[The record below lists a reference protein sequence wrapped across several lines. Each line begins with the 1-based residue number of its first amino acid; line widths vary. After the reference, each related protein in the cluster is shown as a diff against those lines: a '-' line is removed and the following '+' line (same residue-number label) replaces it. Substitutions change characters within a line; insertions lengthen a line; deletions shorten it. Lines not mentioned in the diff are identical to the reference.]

1 MKRLHLFI
9 IKAFIGP
16 FLLNLI
22 ITDFLFLMIWMW
34 KYVDDLIGKGLD
46 LSVILEMMWY
56 AGLWHVPMCLPLSI
70 LLSSI
75 MAFGKLGETNE
86 LTSLKSLG
94 ISLQKTM
101 FSLIVFNFM
110 MAVAAF
116 FFSNNVLPLTAF
128 KMHSLLNDIVQK
140 KPELNIP
147 EGVFYNGMQDYTI
160 RVEKKYSDKTMK
172 GITLY
177 DHHNNESNSFLVADS
192 GKIENIL
199 NGKYMRFTLF
209 NGAAYKEDRA
219 LNNPNPNAPRSML
232 RSTFAEHVIYID
244 MSAYAFRNNEN
255 SFGRNSAQM
264 MNVEQLEYCL
274 DSLKKDIQQRRNNL
288 KNEISDYY
296 YFIRDTTMVADTVK
310 PMVVA
315 ANIIGI
321 LPSEKRAIILQ
332 DAEQSARSALGY
344 PDRSGTY
351 EEESFKNESK
361 YKIEWHKKFT
371 LSVACF
377 ILFFIGAPLGAI
389 VRKGGLGWPVV
400 IAVLFF
406 LVYYVISIIFEKT
419 AKNNAIEPWIGM
431 WMASMVLMPVGVFL
445 TYKSTRDSKLF
456 SMAVYRNG
464 WNKVVT
470 FFKKQGS

>member
-16 FLLNLI
+16 FILNLI

-56 AGLWHVPMCLPLSI
+56 AALWHVPMCLPLSI

-101 FSLIVFNFM
+101 FSLIVFNAM
-110 MAVAAF
+110 ISVGAF
-116 FFSNNVLPLTAF
+116 FFSNIALPLTAF

-147 EGVFYNGMQDYTI
+147 EGIFYNGMHDYTI
-160 RVEKKYSDKTMK
+160 RVEKKYKDQTMK
-172 GITLY
+172 GVMLF
-177 DHHNNESNSFLVADS
+177 DHHESDNNSFLVADS

-199 NGKYMRFTLF
+199 NGKYMRLTLI
-209 NGAAYKEDRA
+209 NGHAYKEDRSY
-219 LNNPNPNAPRSML
+219 NEQTPNSIRTLL
-232 RSTFAEHVIYID
+232 RNSFKEHIIYID
-244 MSAYAFRNNEN
+244 MSAYNFRKTEGTVFR
-255 SFGRNSAQM
+255 SSAQM
-264 MNVEQLEYCL
+264 LNIEQLDYCV
-274 DSLKKDIQQRRNNL
+274 DSLDLELVNRRKSLSKDLHN
-288 KNEISDYY
+288 YY
-296 YFIRDTTMVADTVK
+296 YFNTDTFVKLDTIK
-310 PMVVA
+310 PMTLKADIMSMVPADKKLNV
-315 ANIIGI
+315 
-321 LPSEKRAIILQ
+321 LRE
-332 DAEQSARSALGY
+332 AEQVVRSAQGY
-344 PDRSGTY
+344 PNRSY
-351 EEESFKNESK
+351 MFEQDLAKSKNN
-361 YKIEWHKKFT
+361 YRLEWHKKFT

-406 LVYYVISIIFEKT
+406 LVYYVISIIFEKM
-419 AKNNAIEPWIGM
+419 AKNNTIDAMIGM
-431 WMASMVLMPVGVFL
+431 WMASAVLMPIGIFL

-456 SMAVYRNG
+456 SMSNYLGGIRRLG
-464 WNKVVT
+464 Q
-470 FFKKQGS
+470 FFKKK

>member
-16 FLLNLI
+16 FILNLI

-46 LSVILEMMWY
+46 LSIILEMMWY
-56 AGLWHVPMCLPLSI
+56 AALWHVPMCLPLSI

-101 FSLIVFNFM
+101 FSLIVFNAM
-110 MAVAAF
+110 ISVGAF
-116 FFSNNVLPLTAF
+116 YFSNIALPLTAF

-147 EGVFYNGMQDYTI
+147 EGVFYNGMHDYTI
-160 RVEKKYSDKTMK
+160 RVDKKYKDQTMR
-172 GITLY
+172 GVMLF
-177 DHHNNESNSFLVADS
+177 DHHSSDNNSFMIADS
-192 GKIENIL
+192 GRIENIMG
-199 NGKYMRFTLF
+199 GKYMKLSLV
-209 NGAAYKEDRA
+209 NGHAYKEDRS
-219 LNNPNPNAPRSML
+219 LNDQNPNSIRTLL
-232 RSTFAEHVIYID
+232 RSTFKEHIIYID
-244 MSAYAFRNNEN
+244 MSAYNFNKTEGTVFR
-255 SFGRNSAQM
+255 SSAQM
-264 MNVEQLEYCL
+264 MNIDQLDYSI
-274 DSLKKDIQQRRNNL
+274 DSLDLELVNRRKSLEKDMNT
-288 KNEISDYY
+288 YY
-296 YFIRDTTMVADTVK
+296 YFNNDSLAKLDTVK
-310 PMVVA
+310 AMSLDS
-315 ANIIGI
+315 NIMAMIPADKK
-321 LPSEKRAIILQ
+321 LNVLQ
-332 DAEQSARSALGY
+332 EAEQVVRSAQGY
-344 PDRSGTY
+344 PSRSQMF
-351 EEESFKNESK
+351 EEDLSKSKNN
-361 YKIEWHKKFT
+361 YRLEWHKKFT

-406 LVYYVISIIFEKT
+406 LVYYVISIIFEKM
-419 AKNNAIEPWIGM
+419 AKNNNIDAMIGM
-431 WMASMVLMPVGVFL
+431 WMASAVLMPIGVFL

-456 SMAVYRNG
+456 SMANYMGGIRKIG
-464 WNKVVT
+464 SI
-470 FFKKQGS
+470 FKKR